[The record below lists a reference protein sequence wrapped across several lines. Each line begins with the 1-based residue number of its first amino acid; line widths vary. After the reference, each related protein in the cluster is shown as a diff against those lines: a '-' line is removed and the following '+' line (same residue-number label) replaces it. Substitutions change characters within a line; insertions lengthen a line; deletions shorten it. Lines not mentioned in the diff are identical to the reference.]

1 VVNKERKR
9 DREKERRGFVAGL
22 GFLLLFTLFGSGRLA
37 AQGAAPPAVGDVAP
51 VVTVAD
57 LDGKPVRVGIG
68 AGKRA
73 AVVEFWATWCPL
85 CTALLPEMR
94 SAQKQYA
101 DRVDFYGVNVTV
113 NDGKEHVR
121 RYVTSNRPPWITLYD
136 DRGVAVRAFGAV
148 ATSYV
153 VIIDRNGRI
162 AYIGDGGDQKIS
174 AELAKLVGK

>member
-1 VVNKERKR
+1 
-9 DREKERRGFVAGL
+9 VAP
-22 GFLLLFTLFGSGRLA
+22 LA
-37 AQGAAPPAVGDVAP
+37 AQAPAVGQLAP

-57 LDGKPVRVGIG
+57 LDGKPVRIMVG

-85 CTALLPEMR
+85 CSALLPEMR
-94 SAQKQYA
+94 SAQKTYG

-113 NDGKEHVR
+113 NDSKEHVR
-121 RYVTSNRPPWITLYD
+121 KYVTDKRPPWITVYD

-153 VIIDRNGRI
+153 VIIDRNGKV
-162 AYIGDGGDQKIS
+162 AYIGDGGDQKIG
-174 AELAKLVGK
+174 AELAKLVAR

>member
-1 VVNKERKR
+1 VLLAV
-9 DREKERRGFVAGL
+9 
-22 GFLLLFTLFGSGRLA
+22 LLFGAVRLS
-37 AQGAAPPAVGDVAP
+37 AQAPAVGQLAP

-57 LDGKPVRVGIG
+57 LDGKPVRIGIG

-85 CTALLPEMR
+85 CAALLPEMR
-94 SAQKQYA
+94 AAQKSYG

-121 RYVTSNRPPWITLYD
+121 KYVTDKLPPWITLYD

-153 VIIDRNGRI
+153 VIIDRNGKV
-162 AYIGDGGDQKIS
+162 AYIGDGGDQKIG
-174 AELAKLVGK
+174 AELAKLVSR